1 MPDNQMSAIG
11 AFVVRYA
18 RFGALVLLTGLVL
31 ATLYFFHAVLLPFI
45 LAVFLSYLI
54 APIIDRLTRI
64 RFRGIGMRRG
74 LAIIVTY
81 TVFFSG
87 IFVAG
92 RFVVPNLVTEFNK
105 IVKELPHMLVEVERN
120 WIQPLETDLSAWIGE
135 FIPDPAEGDIPAD
148 TTFAANGAEL
158 AADGAATDASQP
170 RAPWEILVEDYTY
183 VVRQI
188 DGGHFE
194 VVPRKKT
201 EQRTNTAEAR
211 ANGGPISGA
220 FGQMRQIF
228 EENFFELI
236 QLGRRH
242 LTAIV
247 GSFFTTFLVFF
258 ISAFILADPQRI
270 WDFLCSLV
278 PPQYRGEFNE
288 LLRRLDHGLS
298 GVVRGQL
305 MICVV
310 NGALTGLGLIVL
322 GVPFVFTLTL
332 IATLF
337 SLIPIFGV
345 LISSVPIV
353 LMAFSISATTALL
366 AVGWILVIHFI
377 EANFLNP
384 KILGGAS
391 KIHPILIIFALLVG
405 QYTAGIV
412 GALIAVPIFSLV
424 QNSFLYIKSVAENL
438 ETPA

>member
-148 TTFAANGAEL
+148 TTFATNGPDL
-158 AADGAATDASQP
+158 GADGAATDASQP

-201 EQRTNTAEAR
+201 EQRTKTAEAR

-438 ETPA
+438 EMPA